1 MRQHPLLTMV
11 LIVPVGS
18 VTKAIQPGSSR
29 AILTSLTGHLPAYH
43 YCVSPLHPVFT
54 PAAKDGEDP
63 FRSDNLPENLGY
75 YVQMKDGVV
84 YVYADKA
91 AAARGE
97 PKDLPYPNLEIFIDD
112 MNFLL
117 ALIAQGPV

>member
-1 MRQHPLLTMV
+1 MLYRPKPFLFLAHHQSASSLASVFSP
-11 LIVPVGS
+11 PV
-18 VTKAIQPGSSR
+18 KE
-29 AILTSLTGHLPAYH
+29 
-43 YCVSPLHPVFT
+43 
-54 PAAKDGEDP
+54 GEDP

-75 YVQMKDGVV
+75 HVQMKEGVV
-84 YVYADKA
+84 YVYADQA

-97 PKDLPYPNLEIFIDD
+97 PKDLPYPNLEVFIDD

>member
-1 MRQHPLLTMV
+1 MQN
-11 LIVPVGS
+11 LILKAVS
-18 VTKAIQPGSSR
+18 NDNRMIYRTKAFLFPAHCQSASSL
-29 AILTSLTGHLPAYH
+29 AS
-43 YCVSPLHPVFT
+43 VFT
-54 PAAKDGEDP
+54 PPVKEGEDP
-63 FRSDNLPENLGY
+63 FRSDNFPENLGY
-75 YVQMKDGVV
+75 HIQMKDGVV

-97 PKDLPYPNLEIFIDD
+97 PKDLPYPNLEVFIDD